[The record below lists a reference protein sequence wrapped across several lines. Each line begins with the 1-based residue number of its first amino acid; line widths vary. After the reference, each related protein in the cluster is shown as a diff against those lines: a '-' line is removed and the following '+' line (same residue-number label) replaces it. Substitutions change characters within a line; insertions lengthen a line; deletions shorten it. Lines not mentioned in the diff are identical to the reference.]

1 MKASSSG
8 GGRGSPNTWLLNFLI
23 LLSITSFCCICNG
36 LFGFFLYILHNWFLW
51 GGIGKKT
58 PIEIVWSFEI
68 RSTRVALVAY
78 HNKNNKIIIEFLFE
92 YSMIFENL
100 CCVGVSPPPLQPFY
114 YKSIRN
120 LWSEILRISVTF
132 PIILINAI

>member
-1 MKASSSG
+1 M
-8 GGRGSPNTWLLNFLI
+8 TFEFLDFTLNHKF
-23 LLSITSFCCICNG
+23 
-36 LFGFFLYILHNWFLW
+36 FFLHLQCFFWFFFFVFNILHNWFLW
-51 GGIGKKT
+51 GGVGNKT

-78 HNKNNKIIIEFLFE
+78 HNKNNKIIIEFLFI
-92 YSMIFENL
+92 YSMILENL

-114 YKSIRN
+114 CKSIRN